1 MDNCTLRRAQ
11 TAGNQARHVFRRTPR
26 AVTPAPVEICEAAD
40 FHGLYGIAPALL
52 AGGAD
57 DLFSSGAWFETLRAH
72 GFSPDARLRIPV
84 ARDTASG
91 TALAMPMVDDQ
102 GLAAFANYYS
112 CLYAP
117 VTNNSAFA
125 AELVLA
131 LLNYLRNGQPRPPA
145 VRFAPLDAQGWFANA
160 LRPALAKAGYIADEY
175 FCFGNWYL
183 RVDGRSY
190 DQYFA
195 ALPPTLRNTVKRR
208 ERRLTR
214 TGDWSV
220 TIASSSED
228 ALEAAIEDFQAV
240 YANSWKAAEPY
251 PHFIPELC
259 RMAARHGW
267 LRLGVLRL
275 GARPIAAQL
284 WLHHAGKSMIYKLA
298 YDQSQER
305 LSPGTIL
312 TTAMMR
318 HALDADRA
326 TEVDY
331 LSGDDAY
338 KREWMSHRRER
349 IGILG
354 FDPKSPRGLAAAA
367 RHFLGKAWRK
377 LRASRHPDSGPRI
390 GPAGGNVG

>member
-1 MDNCTLRRAQ
+1 M
-11 TAGNQARHVFRRTPR
+11 TP
-26 AVTPAPVEICEAAD
+26 PPLEIREAAD
-40 FHGLYGIAPALL
+40 FGGLRDVAPELF
-52 AGGAD
+52 AGDAD
-57 DLFSSGAWFETLRAH
+57 DLFCSTSWFETLRAH
-72 GFSPDARLRIPV
+72 GFASNARLRIPV

-91 TALAMPMVDDQ
+91 ASLAMPMVDDQ

-117 VTNNSAFA
+117 VTNKSAFA
-125 AELVLA
+125 AEPVLA

-145 VRFAPLDAQGWFANA
+145 LRFAPLDAHGWFAKA
-160 LRPALAKAGYIADEY
+160 LRPALAKAGYMADEY

-195 ALPPTLRNTVKRR
+195 ALPATLRNTVKRR

-214 TGDWSV
+214 TGDWSA
-220 TIASSSED
+220 TIVSSSED
-228 ALEAAIEDFQAV
+228 VLEAAIEDFQAV

-259 RMAARHGW
+259 RIAARHGW

-275 GARPIAAQL
+275 DARPIAAQL
-284 WLHHAGKSMIYKLA
+284 WLHHGGKSMIYKLA
-298 YDQSQER
+298 YDQSHER

-377 LRASRHPDSGPRI
+377 VHASRQPDSGPRI